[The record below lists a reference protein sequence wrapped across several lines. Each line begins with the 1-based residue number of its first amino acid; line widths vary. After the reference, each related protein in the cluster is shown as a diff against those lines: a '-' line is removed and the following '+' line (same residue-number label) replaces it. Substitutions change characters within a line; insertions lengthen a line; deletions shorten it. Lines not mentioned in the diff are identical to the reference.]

1 MQKNGLNNMT
11 DYKKTLNLTD
21 TPFPMRGDLAKR
33 EPQMLARWQEQ
44 QRYKKLRAAKRGKR
58 KFVLHDGPPYANGDI
73 HIGHAVNKIL
83 KDIIVKSK
91 TLAGFDAPYVPGW
104 DCHGLPIELQV
115 EKKHGKAIPPGQF
128 RELCR
133 AYAKEQ
139 IERQK
144 RDFIRLGVAG
154 DWDHPYLTM
163 DYRTE
168 ADIIRA
174 LGSIYE
180 RGYLYQGYKPV
191 NWCLDCQSA
200 LAEAEVEYE
209 DKTSPAIDVGFEVK
223 DKAALNKA
231 FGVSLP
237 ADAKIYAVIWTT
249 TPWTLP
255 ANQAVCVHPD
265 LQYDLIKTPRG
276 YLILAFDLAT
286 QCLARYALGG
296 NNDRGDGKAATC
308 KGSALEGLLLQ
319 HPFYDRNV
327 QIICGDHVTLEA
339 GTGLVHTAPAHGLDD
354 YFVGQKY
361 KLPTDNP
368 VGDDGKFLPNLPLV
382 GGLFVWKANDVVIT
396 ALQDSGQLLRMEKM
410 LHSYPHCWRHKTPII
425 FRSTPQWFIGMENFG
440 SSGTSDEEQLVQE
453 KRSHSGK
460 AEKHDGIALREL
472 ANKAVDQ
479 TEFFPSWGRA
489 RLEAMIKN
497 RPDWCVSRQRNWGVP
512 MPFFVHRDSGQ
523 LHPRTPELL
532 ERVAKLVEHDG
543 IEAWFSLNSVDLLGA
558 EAEHYKKMTHTLDVW
573 FDSGATHAAVLQR
586 REELQLPADLY
597 LEGSDQHRGWFQSS
611 LLTGCAINGRAPFKA
626 LLTHGFVVDGSGHK
640 MSKSKGNVIAPQKIL
655 DTLGADILRL
665 WVASTDYSGE
675 LTISDEILKRVVES
689 YRRIRNTLR
698 FLLANTSDF
707 DLQKHALSVNE
718 WLEIDRYALAM
729 TQNLQEEI
737 RQDYERYEF
746 HQIVQR
752 LQTFCSEDL
761 GGFYL
766 DILKDRL
773 YTAGADSAAR
783 RSAQNA
789 LFHITQSLVRLIAP
803 ILTFTA
809 EEAWEV
815 MSGKVDASVF
825 EQEWYALPNAGMDNE
840 TFNAWGDLRH
850 VRELVNK
857 KLEEQRAA
865 GVIGSALAAEVD
877 VYAAEKDYK
886 ILARFGGD
894 IKFVFITSRAAV
906 HEGKDLVIE
915 VTASSHDKCERCWH
929 YRSDVGGDKNHPTLC
944 GRCVSNLYGEGEARK
959 YA

>member
-1 MQKNGLNNMT
+1 MT
-11 DYKKTLNLTD
+11 NYKKTLNLPD
-21 TPFPMRGDLAKR
+21 TPFQMRGDLARR
-33 EPQMLARWQEQ
+33 EPQMLARWQIQ
-44 QRYKKLRAAKRGKR
+44 QRYQRIRAAKQGKP
-58 KFVLHDGPPYANGDI
+58 KFILHDGPPYANGDI
-73 HIGHAVNKIL
+73 HIGHVVNKIL

-91 TLAGFDAPYVPGW
+91 TLSGFDAPYVPGW

-115 EKKHGKAIPPGQF
+115 EKKHGKAIPPSQF

-144 RDFIRLGVAG
+144 KDFIRLGVLG

-163 DYRTE
+163 DFKTE

-174 LGSIYE
+174 LGTIYE

-209 DKTSPAIDVGFEVK
+209 DKTSPSIDVGFEVK
-223 DKAALNKA
+223 DKGALSKA

-237 ADAKIYAVIWTT
+237 GDAKVYAVIWTT

-265 LQYDLIKTPRG
+265 LEYDLIKTPRG
-276 YLILAFDLAT
+276 YLILAIDLAD
-286 QCLARYALGG
+286 QCLARYQLGG
-296 NNDRGDGKAATC
+296 TNDRGDGMAATC
-308 KGSALEGLLLQ
+308 KGAALEGLLLQ
-319 HPFYDRNV
+319 HPFYERNV
-327 QIICGDHVTLEA
+327 QIICGDHVTLET

-361 KLPTDNP
+361 NLPTDNP
-368 VGDDGKFLPNLPLV
+368 VGDDGKFTANLPLV

-396 ALQDSGQLLRMEKM
+396 ALQTSAHLLHLEKM
-410 LHSYPHCWRHKTPII
+410 QHSYPHCWRHKTPII
-425 FRSTPQWFIGMENFG
+425 FRSTPQWFIGMDNVG
-440 SSGTSDEEQLVQE
+440 HADPADAEQLIQE

-460 AEKHDGIALREL
+460 LEKRDGISLRDL
-472 ANKAVDQ
+472 ANRAVAQ

-489 RLEAMIKN
+489 RLESMIGN

-512 MPFFVHRDSGQ
+512 MPFFMHRETGQ
-523 LHPRTPELL
+523 LHPRTPDLL
-532 ERVAKLVEHDG
+532 EQVAKLVERDG

-558 EAEHYKKMTHTLDVW
+558 EAEHYKKLTHTLDVW
-573 FDSGATHAAVLQR
+573 FDSGVTHASVLQR
-586 REELQLPADLY
+586 RAELHAPADLY

-611 LLTGCAINGRAPFKA
+611 LLTGCAINGRAPYDA

-640 MSKSKGNVIAPQKIL
+640 MSKSKGNVIAPQKIF

-698 FLLANTSDF
+698 FLLANTADF
-707 DLQKHALSVNE
+707 DVARDTMPVEQ
-718 WLEIDRYALAM
+718 WLEIDRYALALM
-729 TQNLQEEI
+729 QKLQDEV
-737 RQDYERYEF
+737 RADYERYEF
-746 HQIVQR
+746 HLA
-752 LQTFCSEDL
+752 LQKLQGFCSEEL

-773 YTAGADSAAR
+773 YTAGENSKAR

-789 LFHITQSLVRLIAP
+789 LYHIAHSMARLIAP
-803 ILTFTA
+803 ILSFTG
-809 EEAWEV
+809 EEVWEALNRKDDV
-815 MSGKVDASVF
+815 SVF
-825 EQEWYALPNAGMDNE
+825 LDEWYELP
-840 TFNAWGDLRH
+840 
-850 VRELVNK
+850 
-857 KLEEQRAA
+857 KLENKVVIFTRWNKLRDIRAKA
-865 GVIGSALAAEVD
+865 LKFLEALRMEGKIGSSLQAEVEVD
-877 VYAAEKDYK
+877 VDRSTYEVLKNIGDELRFVLVTSQAKLIAERDS
-886 ILARFGGD
+886 D
-894 IKFVFITSRAAV
+894 IGVSV
-906 HEGKDLVIE
+906 V
-915 VTASSHDKCERCWH
+915 ASQHQKCERCWH
-929 YRSDVGGDKNHPTLC
+929 YRADVGSDAECPTLC
-944 GRCVSNLYGEGEARK
+944 GRCVSCCIGDDAENEARK